1 MKIPK
6 DKLKYI
12 DIPDLSE
19 TFVDSLGMFTYEN
32 RLARLDFR
40 VTRLDAPKPP
50 KPPTGK
56 QYPACRMVMT
66 TEVIVDLCNQLNQIM
81 GVLVQEGI
89 IKQEEIPKPTVQ

>member
-40 VTRLDAPKPP
+40 VTRLDMP
-50 KPPTGK
+50 KPPTAK